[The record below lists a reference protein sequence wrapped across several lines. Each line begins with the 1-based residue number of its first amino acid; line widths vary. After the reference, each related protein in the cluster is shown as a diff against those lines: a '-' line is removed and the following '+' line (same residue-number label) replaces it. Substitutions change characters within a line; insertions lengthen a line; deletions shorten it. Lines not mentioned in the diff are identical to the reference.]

1 MESNDNYKG
10 NDCISSDLLIY
21 KTSYPHKVLCEHFT
35 TLACYNSPVGHDAL
49 AQIFKGKDNNVWMAH
64 HIGYYTDELTQQ
76 AFFILPP
83 AWLIGTLMLTLH
95 YEKVRSLRN
104 L

>member
-10 NDCISSDLLIY
+10 NDSISSDLLIY

-35 TLACYNSPVGHDAL
+35 TLACSNCPVGHDAL
-49 AQIFKGKDNNVWMAH
+49 AQIFKSKDNNVWMAH

-76 AFFILPP
+76 AFFILPH

-95 YEKVRSLRN
+95 YEKVRNLRN

>member
-1 MESNDNYKG
+1 MESYDNYKG
-10 NDCISSDLLIY
+10 NDSISSDLLIY

-35 TLACYNSPVGHDAL
+35 TLACYNCPVGHDAL
-49 AQIFKGKDNNVWMAH
+49 TQIFKGKDNNVWMAH

>member
-10 NDCISSDLLIY
+10 NDSISSDLLIY

-35 TLACYNSPVGHDAL
+35 TLACSNCPIGHDAL
-49 AQIFKGKDNNVWMAH
+49 TQIFKGKDNNVWMAH

-76 AFFILPP
+76 AFFILLPRL
-83 AWLIGTLMLTLH
+83 AN
-95 YEKVRSLRN
+95 RN
-104 L
+104 INANFAL